1 MTKARIEGCQMP
13 RSFELKW
20 TKLRSLG
27 VFALAIATAGSVQA
41 QVNIGTQLDQET
53 AREIE
58 ALDDEANVRQEG
70 PGVVTDPLNRR
81 PLPAAGGATV
91 LLRSVSFEPT
101 SAFLSDAELDAI
113 KANYL
118 NRRVDFAALSTLVR
132 DVNDLYAEK
141 GVVTAAAILSPQ
153 DLSTGN
159 LTVRLIEGQL
169 GVVAVVGERLTST
182 EFITDR
188 IRLTQGSTVDIPT
201 ASQDISYF
209 NQTNRAQLRLLLQP
223 GASLGLTDLVFG
235 VTEPKPRTFQF
246 DFDNNG
252 PESTGV
258 IGASLSFRSYGNLGM
273 DDTLLVY
280 LTGSEASRAGTIRF
294 DLPVTTSGTRLAFS
308 GTLSSYDVVGG
319 PTVELDVTGASKS
332 FSANLTQPVFA
343 DERWLIEAT
352 AGASRSQ
359 SETSAADVPVV
370 DSETTRFSTGFRLS
384 ASRDSWRANM
394 SAQAIFA
401 TYDDQILST
410 EQDYTILAGSLDGA
424 YRFENGMSLLGR
436 GAWQSAQD
444 DLLPGDLLISIGGAT
459 TVRGYPAD
467 GVAGDS
473 GIYANFE
480 LHKPFEI
487 ADQNF
492 SGYALFDWGK
502 VFSTFPAVTTL
513 ASIGVGA
520 SYSFEDYGRLDLSV
534 AFPVVDAVS
543 DQSEATLSATYSV
556 IRH

>member
-1 MTKARIEGCQMP
+1 ML
-13 RSFELKW
+13 RSVELRW
-20 TKLRSLG
+20 AKLPSLG
-27 VFALAIATAGSVQA
+27 VLALAVAAAGPAAA

-53 AREIE
+53 AREID
-58 ALDDEANVRQEG
+58 ALDAEANVRQDG

-81 PLPAAGGATV
+81 PLPPSGGATV
-91 LLRSVSFEPT
+91 LLRTVNFEPA

-169 GVVAVVGERLTST
+169 GVVAVVGERLTKT

-246 DFDNNG
+246 DIDNNG

-258 IGASLSFRSYGNLGM
+258 IGASLSMRSYGNLGM

-280 LTGSEASRAGTIRF
+280 LTGSEASRSGTIRF

-319 PTVELDVTGASKS
+319 PTAELDVTGASKS
-332 FSANLTQPVFA
+332 FTGSLTQPVYA
-343 DERWLIEAT
+343 DERWLLEAT
-352 AGASRSQ
+352 ASALRSQ

-370 DSETTRFSTGFRLS
+370 ESETTRLSTGFRLS
-384 ASRDSWRANM
+384 ASRDNWRANM
-394 SAQAIFA
+394 RTQAILA
-401 TYDDQILST
+401 TFDDQILDTS
-410 EQDYTILAGSLDGA
+410 EDYIIVAGAFDGA
-424 YRFENGMSLLGR
+424 YRFENGMSLIGR

-444 DLLPGDLLISIGGAT
+444 DLLPGDLLFSIGGAT

-480 LHKPFEI
+480 LHKSFEV
-487 ADQNF
+487 AGQTFN
-492 SGYALFDWGK
+492 GYALLDWGK
-502 VFSTFPAVTTL
+502 VFSTFPTDTTL
-513 ASIGVGA
+513 ASIGIGA
-520 SYSFEDYGRLDLSV
+520 SYSFEEYGRLDLSV
-534 AFPVVDAVS
+534 AFPVEDAVS
-543 DQSEATLSATYSV
+543 DQTEATLSATYSI